1 MSEAAVRAGGH
12 RAAIERL
19 NALDVQAKAEP
30 PAPVAPG
37 PFRGVPVDG
46 CPIVLSG
53 VRFSYPQGKG
63 EVLRGID
70 LSVEPGE
77 KVAVLGPSAAGKSTL
92 LGLLRGDLAP
102 TGGTVRL
109 GGLDPASIGAEMP
122 RYVGVIPQ
130 ETYLFNT
137 TLLENLRVA
146 SPEASEEQVR
156 AALEAVGLGTLL
168 KRLPQGLQT
177 MVDEAGLR
185 FSGGE
190 RHRVALAR
198 VLLQDTPVV
207 LLDEPTV
214 GLDPVTEASL
224 LRGVFEVLE
233 GKTVVM
239 VTHHLMGVESMDRV
253 VFIEEGR
260 VALEGPPA
268 RLEATSERY
277 RRLLA
282 MDRGLEHF
290 E

>member
-1 MSEAAVRAGGH
+1 M
-12 RAAIERL
+12 
-19 NALDVQAKAEP
+19 
-30 PAPVAPG
+30 
-37 PFRGVPVDG
+37 
-46 CPIVLSG
+46 
-53 VRFSYPQGKG
+53 
-63 EVLRGID
+63 
-70 LSVEPGE
+70 
-77 KVAVLGPSAAGKSTL
+77 
-92 LGLLRGDLAP
+92 
-102 TGGTVRL
+102 
-109 GGLDPASIGAEMP
+109 
-122 RYVGVIPQ
+122 
-130 ETYLFNT
+130 
-137 TLLENLRVA
+137 LENLRVA

-198 VLLQDTPVV
+198 VLLQDAPVV

-239 VTHHLMGVESMDRV
+239 VTHHLMGVESMDRI

-260 VALEGPPA
+260 VVLEGPPA